1 MRKNCMIIAIDGPAG
16 SGKSTVAKI
25 IAGKLHFR
33 YIDTGSMYRAVAWK
47 SLLKNVD
54 LSDEETVAEIAR
66 NVKIDLVPEEGGQ
79 SVFVDGENATNQ
91 LKQETISRAAAVV
104 AAQPMIRKIMT
115 KKQRELG
122 NREDVVMDGRDIGT
136 VVFPQAE
143 KKFFLDAEPKERGR
157 RRFDELK
164 TKNQEA
170 NLDLATIIEQ
180 VKQRDYEDRT
190 RKIAPLR
197 QADDAISI
205 DTTHLDIRQ
214 VVDQIMKEIEGV
226 LHR

>member
-1 MRKNCMIIAIDGPAG
+1 MVIAIDGPAG

-25 IAGKLHFR
+25 VAGKLRFR

-54 LSDEETVAEIAR
+54 LSNEKMVAEIAH
-66 NVKIDLVPEEGGQ
+66 NVEIDLVPEEGGQ

-91 LKQETISRAAAVV
+91 LKQEKISRAAAVV
-104 AAQPMIRKIMT
+104 AAQPMIREIMT

-180 VKQRDYEDRT
+180 IKQRDYEDRT

-205 DTTHLDIRQ
+205 DTTHLDISQ
-214 VVDQIMKEIEGV
+214 VVDQVMKEIGGV
-226 LHR
+226 PHY